1 MGTGTKSP
9 AVSVRDKQLDPPP
22 SYTHPTRSH
31 DKAPPPSAPPSLAH
45 PVRLTPA
52 PASPTC
58 RSGQPT
64 CPARATTHPAH
75 ATTHPACATTCPTH
89 SCDKAQ
95 APSASASLAHP
106 VCLTSASASPT
117 CCSSHL
123 TCPATLA
130 LPAQP
135 TPTAQSLSPPP
146 DRVMSE
152 EDVFNHLFMKTTQ
165 GENGKT
171 NLKGKGK
178 ANLNNTEQG
187 PKVCLSIWM
196 LISC

>member
-1 MGTGTKSP
+1 M
-9 AVSVRDKQLDPPP
+9 SVRDKQLDPPP
-22 SYTHPTRSH
+22 SDTHPTRSH
-31 DKAPPPSAPPSLAH
+31 DKTPPPSAPPSLAH

-52 PASPTC
+52 PASPA
-58 RSGQPT
+58 RHSGQPT
-64 CPARATTHPAH
+64 RPAH
-75 ATTHPACATTCPTH
+75 ATTHPARATTRPTC
-89 SCDKAQ
+89 SQDKAP

-106 VCLTSASASPT
+106 VHLPSASASPT
-117 CCSSHL
+117 RRSSRL
-123 TCPATLA
+123 THPATLA

-152 EDVFNHLFMKTTQ
+152 EDVFNHLFMKTTR